1 MQIQEVL
8 QVQPIASSTSGYDGG
23 IKSIRDTSGLTGG
36 IRGYVNCV
44 NYSFTIAGKEVK
56 AFEWNNLSVL
66 HNYADEGENCAGYIQ
81 ANKFGKGPT
90 WAGCAEACSLD
101 ENDDTPLVTYEL
113 DSWVSGKEH
122 NNRYTLDIVVGDS
135 KVMRQ
140 KESTGVAEATAGIRI
155 GNNPS
160 APWAKFKTGIIL
172 GKAIDQGIDA
182 SEMQG
187 KVVLKLNS
195 NQVIMLGDTELSS
208 KGVSPNKTLS
218 YISIALSIAAIALVI
233 LL

>member
-1 MQIQEVL
+1 MLLTESL
-8 QVQPIASSTSGYDGG
+8 TVQPTPASDSAYDAG
-23 IKSIRDTSGLTGG
+23 IKAIRDTSGLTGG
-36 IRGYVNCV
+36 VLGHVNCV
-44 NYSFTIAGKEVK
+44 NYSFTIAGKHIK
-56 AFEWNNLSVL
+56 SFEWNNLSVL
-66 HNYADEGENCAGYIQ
+66 HNYADEGENCASYIQ
-81 ANKFGKGPT
+81 ANKFGTGPT

-101 ENDDTPLVTYEL
+101 ENDSSPLVTYEF

-135 KVMRQ
+135 KIMRQ
-140 KESTGVAEATAGIRI
+140 QDSTGVAEATAGIRI

-160 APWAKFKTGIIL
+160 APWAKYKTGIIL

-187 KVVLKLNS
+187 KVVLKLNK
-195 NQVIMLGDTELSS
+195 NQVIQIGDTELSS
-208 KGVSPNKTLS
+208 TGVEPNQTLG
-218 YISIALSIAAIALVI
+218 YISIVLSLIAIALI